1 MEHRRERNSLL
12 FENRFISVR
21 KFTLQRGDHILLHSG
36 RNRVLFFMSE
46 AHLKIMEPPVAKDLY
61 TEKESVLWHDH
72 TDFLIRNMDQNTAE
86 LVIFSL
92 IESAEK
98 LTHDLTQVP
107 LTDQLEKIHMQIK
120 PDNPAV
126 SVLKVRLKAR
136 QRFPS
141 HPGVRMILFAL
152 SPYTIRYIHEQL
164 GEISKTVKVGDIL
177 CHGSD
182 VSSIENLGQNTLTF
196 LVLVLKSPS
205 FESISL

>member
-1 MEHRRERNSLL
+1 MERRKDKSSLL

-21 KFTLQRGDHILLHSG
+21 KFTLQVGDHILLHSG
-36 RNRVLFFMSE
+36 RNRVLFFLSE
-46 AHLKIMEPPVAKDLY
+46 AHLKIMEAPVAKDLY
-61 TEKESVLWHDH
+61 TEIESVLWHDH
-72 TDFLIRNMDQNTAE
+72 ADFLIRNMGLNTAE

-92 IESAEK
+92 MEDTEK
-98 LTHDLTQVP
+98 QTHDLTQVP
-107 LTDQLEKIHMQIK
+107 FMDQLEKMDIQIEL
-120 PDNPAV
+120 DNPAV
-126 SVLKVRLKAR
+126 SILKVKLKPR
-136 QRFPS
+136 ERFPS

-164 GEISKTVKVGDIL
+164 GEISKTVKVGDVL

-205 FESISL
+205 LESISL